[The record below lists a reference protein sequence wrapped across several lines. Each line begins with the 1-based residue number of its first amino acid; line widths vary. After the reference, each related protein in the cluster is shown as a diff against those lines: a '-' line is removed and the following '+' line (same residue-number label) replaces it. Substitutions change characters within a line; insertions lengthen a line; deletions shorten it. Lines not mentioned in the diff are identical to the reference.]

1 MKSFDVIVIGGGHA
15 GVEAACA
22 SARMGA
28 TTVLVT
34 MKYDTIGEMSCNP
47 AIGGLGKGHLVREID
62 ALDGLMAKA
71 IDQSGIQFRML
82 NRSRGPAVHG
92 PRSQADRKLYKRA
105 IKKLLKNQIN
115 LSIVESTVQDLNIEN
130 NIIKGIYINNNE
142 IYNSKSVI
150 LTTGTFLGGVIHIGS
165 EKFSAGRN
173 GDEASNKLS
182 QKIRKLNL
190 PIGRLK
196 TGTPPRIVKDSIDW
210 ARVDLQSA
218 DRYPTP
224 FSYLTNKITVK
235 QIKCGMTRTT
245 KNTHQIIS
253 ENLNL
258 SPVYSGSIEG
268 SGPRYC
274 PSIEDKINRFKDKE
288 SHQIFL
294 EPEGLDSNIVYPN
307 GISTSLP
314 KFVQDSFLRTIP
326 GLEKSIIDQYGY
338 AIEYDYMDP
347 RALKNSLE
355 VNSVKGLFF
364 AGQINGTTGYE
375 EAAAQGIIAGINAA
389 INLNDVPKWFI
400 LDRSEAYIGVMIDD
414 LITRGAPEPYR
425 MFTSRAEYRLL
436 LRSDNA
442 DQRLTQKGINIGV
455 VNEKRKLIWDKKN
468 KELEDAEKIMISLIA
483 KPKILK
489 EHNLPFTRTG
499 KARTAKEL
507 LSSGEI
513 KIVDLLSIW
522 PQLNKITKN
531 LHSQLETDCRYNV
544 YLKRQQE
551 DINAFKRENKIIIP
565 LNLEFNDIKGLSNEV
580 REILYKVKPHTIAQ
594 ASKLP
599 GFTPTAT
606 LLLLRHIKNNTKNNT
621 NKKERI
627 VSGY

>member
-15 GVEAACA
+15 GVEAASA

-28 TTVLVT
+28 TTLLVT

-62 ALDGLMAKA
+62 ALDGIMAKA

-92 PRSQADRKLYKRA
+92 PRSQADRKLYKEA
-105 IKKLLKNQIN
+105 VKKLLKSQIN
-115 LSIVESTVQDLNIEN
+115 LTILESTVRDLNIQN
-130 NIIKGIYINNNE
+130 NVINGIVVDDNQLYK
-142 IYNSKSVI
+142 SKSVI
-150 LTTGTFLGGVIHIGS
+150 LTTGTFLGGVIHIGD
-165 EKFSAGRN
+165 EKFSAGRI

-182 QKIRKLNL
+182 KKIRQLNL

-196 TGTPPRIVKDSIDW
+196 TGTPPRIEKDSVDW
-210 ARVDLQSA
+210 SKVDMQSA
-218 DRYPTP
+218 DANPIP
-224 FSYLTNKITVK
+224 FSYMTNKITVK
-235 QIKCGMTRTT
+235 QIKCGITRTT
-245 KNTHQIIS
+245 KDTHQIIS
-253 ENLNL
+253 DNLNL

-274 PSIEDKINRFKDKE
+274 PSIEDKVNRFQDKE

-294 EPEGLDSNIVYPN
+294 EPEGLDSNLIYPN

-314 KFVQDSFLRTIP
+314 KFVQDSFVKTIP
-326 GLEKSIIDQYGY
+326 GLEQSIINQYGY

-375 EAAAQGIIAGINAA
+375 EAAAQGVIAGINAA
-389 INLNDVPKWFI
+389 INLNNTPNWFV

-455 VNEKRKLIWDKKN
+455 VNEKRKIVWDKKN
-468 KELEDAEKIMISLIA
+468 KELEDAETIMKKLIA
-483 KPKILK
+483 KPKLLK

-499 KARTAKEL
+499 KARTAKEM
-507 LSSGEI
+507 LSSGET
-513 KIVDLLSIW
+513 KIIDLLSIW
-522 PQLNKITKN
+522 PELNKIQKN

-551 DINAFKRENKIIIP
+551 DINAFKKENKITIP
-565 LNLEFNDIKGLSNEV
+565 LNLEFNNIKGLSNEIKD
-580 REILYKVKPHTIAQ
+580 ILYKVKPHTIAQ

-606 LLLLRHIKNNTKNNT
+606 LLLLRYIKNNNND
-621 NKKERI
+621 ERI
-627 VSGY
+627 FSGH

>member
-15 GVEAACA
+15 GVEAASA

-28 TTVLVT
+28 TTLLVT

-62 ALDGLMAKA
+62 ALDGIMAKA

-92 PRSQADRKLYKRA
+92 PRSQADRKLYKEA
-105 IKKLLKNQIN
+105 VKKLLKSQIN
-115 LSIVESTVQDLNIEN
+115 LTILESTVRDLNIEN
-130 NIIKGIYINNNE
+130 NVINGIVVDDNQLYK
-142 IYNSKSVI
+142 SKSVI
-150 LTTGTFLGGVIHIGS
+150 LTTGTFLGGVIHIGD
-165 EKFSAGRN
+165 EKFSAGRI

-182 QKIRKLNL
+182 KKIRQLNL

-196 TGTPPRIVKDSIDW
+196 TGTPPRIEKDSVDW
-210 ARVDLQSA
+210 SKVDMQSA
-218 DRYPTP
+218 DANPIP
-224 FSYLTNKITVK
+224 FSYMTNKITVK
-235 QIKCGMTRTT
+235 QIKCGITRTT
-245 KNTHQIIS
+245 KDTHQIIS
-253 ENLNL
+253 DNLNL

-274 PSIEDKINRFKDKE
+274 PSIEDKVNRFQDKE

-294 EPEGLDSNIVYPN
+294 EPEGLDSNLIYPN

-314 KFVQDSFLRTIP
+314 KFVQDSFVKTIP
-326 GLEKSIIDQYGY
+326 GLEQSIINQYGY

-375 EAAAQGIIAGINAA
+375 EAAAQGVIAGINAA
-389 INLNDVPKWFI
+389 INLNNTPNWFV

-455 VNEKRKLIWDKKN
+455 VNEKRKVVWDKKN
-468 KELEDAEKIMISLIA
+468 KELEDAETIMKKLIA
-483 KPKILK
+483 KPKLLK

-499 KARTAKEL
+499 KARTAKEM
-507 LSSGEI
+507 LSSGET
-513 KIVDLLSIW
+513 KIIDLLSIW
-522 PQLNKITKN
+522 PELKKIQKN

-551 DINAFKRENKIIIP
+551 DINAFKKENKITIP
-565 LNLEFNDIKGLSNEV
+565 LNLEFNNIKGLSNEIKD
-580 REILYKVKPHTIAQ
+580 ILYKVKPHTIAQ

-606 LLLLRHIKNNTKNNT
+606 LLLLRYIKNNNND
-621 NKKERI
+621 ERI
-627 VSGY
+627 FSGH

>member
-15 GVEAACA
+15 GVEAASA

-28 TTVLVT
+28 TTLLVT

-62 ALDGLMAKA
+62 ALDGIMAKA

-92 PRSQADRKLYKRA
+92 PRSQADRKLYKEA
-105 IKKLLKNQIN
+105 VKKLLKSQIN
-115 LSIVESTVQDLNIEN
+115 LTILESTVRDLNIEN
-130 NIIKGIYINNNE
+130 NVIKGIVVDDNQLYK
-142 IYNSKSVI
+142 SKSVI
-150 LTTGTFLGGVIHIGS
+150 LTTGTFLGGVIHIGD
-165 EKFSAGRN
+165 EKFSAGRI

-182 QKIRKLNL
+182 KKIRQLNL

-196 TGTPPRIVKDSIDW
+196 TGTPPRIEKDSVDW
-210 ARVDLQSA
+210 SKVDMQSA
-218 DRYPTP
+218 DTNPIP
-224 FSYLTNKITVK
+224 FSYMTNKITVK
-235 QIKCGMTRTT
+235 QIKCGITRTT
-245 KNTHQIIS
+245 KDTHQIIS
-253 ENLNL
+253 DNLNL

-274 PSIEDKINRFKDKE
+274 PSIEDKVNRFQDKE

-294 EPEGLDSNIVYPN
+294 EPEGLDSNLIYPN

-314 KFVQDSFLRTIP
+314 KFVQDSFVKTIP
-326 GLEKSIIDQYGY
+326 GLEQSIINQYGY

-375 EAAAQGIIAGINAA
+375 EAAAQGVIAGINAA
-389 INLNDVPKWFI
+389 INLNNTPNWFV

-455 VNEKRKLIWDKKN
+455 VNEKRKVVWDKKN
-468 KELEDAEKIMISLIA
+468 KELEDAETIMKKLIA
-483 KPKILK
+483 KPKLLK

-499 KARTAKEL
+499 KARTAKEM
-507 LSSGEI
+507 LSSGET
-513 KIVDLLSIW
+513 KIIDLLSIW
-522 PQLNKITKN
+522 PELNKIQKN

-551 DINAFKRENKIIIP
+551 DINAFKKENKITIP
-565 LNLEFNDIKGLSNEV
+565 LNLEFNDIKGLSNEIK
-580 REILYKVKPHTIAQ
+580 EILYKVKPHTIAQ

-606 LLLLRHIKNNTKNNT
+606 LLLLRYIKNNNND
-621 NKKERI
+621 ERI
-627 VSGY
+627 FSGH